1 MPRPRGA
8 ERRLGATEHIAT
20 ATTGAISR
28 PPAIRLG
35 QLTKRFAAGGGL
47 ALDDVSLTVRQG
59 EVFGIVGRSGAGKS

>member
-47 ALDDVSLTVRQG
+47 ALDDVR
-59 EVFGIVGRSGAGKS
+59 